1 MLESSTSVFYEIRFH
16 NLVSESGVTNL
27 IYKRAWQ
34 VLQCRNYSEASSILN
49 SFRRKYP
56 GYAAVELRLIGMLRR
71 RADTERSPDYSGVI
85 SKFEKLIHSS
95 DTPRHLSSYYSVKL
109 ARFHLKTRNDRRL
122 AEKIIRRALERDRDN
137 IQLLLQLIDLAF
149 TNPEFSQTAVIEAFD
164 FAIKSNISDAD
175 KLQFSQ
181 RKLDFLEDLSYDIDV
196 LQEHQDAHVAL
207 LAEVENPPTTTRKRR
222 YNGKDDS
229 RYYNDR
235 DRDVPSRRSRYSD
248 HRDSYRD
255 SHRSMRDAGYYVSS
269 SAYPMQQ
276 IYYTN
281 QGY

>member
-1 MLESSTSVFYEIRFH
+1 
-16 NLVSESGVTNL
+16 
-27 IYKRAWQ
+27 
-34 VLQCRNYSEASSILN
+34 
-49 SFRRKYP
+49 
-56 GYAAVELRLIGMLRR
+56 MLRR
-71 RADTERSPDYSGVI
+71 RADAERSPDYSGVI
-85 SKFEKLIHSS
+85 NKFEKLIHSS

-207 LAEVENPPTTTRKRR
+207 LAEMENPPTTTRKRR
-222 YNGKDDS
+222 YNGRDES
-229 RYYNDR
+229 RYFNDR

-255 SHRSMRDAGYYVSS
+255 SHRGMRDGTGYYVSS
-269 SAYPMQQ
+269 S
-276 IYYTN
+276 
-281 QGY
+281 